1 MLREETL
8 GEQLRHKQN
17 YVAGVGEDLIAVCGA
32 FKVACDATRIV
43 HSLQQRICLVRP
55 RISLEGVSGLES
67 LVSGV
72 YIECVPGPKG
82 KLVQNFVGRSSAA
95 AAWQDDQSGLEVVIT
110 ASTTSIGVDA
120 PVYYRGLRVGKVERK
135 TLSSDGRNVG
145 LIVLIDRPY
154 SYLIRENTKFWDTS
168 GLKASL
174 GFLFIKVPTET
185 LESLVRG
192 GLAFAT
198 PDNRD
203 MGAPVKPGHEF
214 KLNKV
219 PRREWLRW
227 TPSLSLTKE

>member
-1 MLREETL
+1 VARLEPGYDFLRRESTT
-8 GEQLRHKQN
+8 
-17 YVAGVGEDLIAVCGA
+17 
-32 FKVACDATRIV
+32 F
-43 HSLQQRICLVRP
+43 SLVRP
-55 RISLEGVSGLES
+55 QISIDGVSGLEA

-72 YIECVPGPKG
+72 FIECVAGPKG
-82 KLVQNFVGRSSAA
+82 RLVQNFVGHSSGEP
-95 AAWQDDQSGLEVVIT
+95 AWQEGQSGLEIVII
-110 ASTTSIGVDA
+110 ASATSVGLDA
-120 PVYYRGLRVGKVERK
+120 PVYYRGMRVGKVERK
-135 TLSSDGRNVG
+135 ALSSDGRSVRLLVSINQ
-145 LIVLIDRPY
+145 PY
-154 SYLIRENTKFWDTS
+154 ARLIRENTKFWDAS

-219 PRREWLRW
+219 SRREWLRW

>member
-1 MLREETL
+1 
-8 GEQLRHKQN
+8 
-17 YVAGVGEDLIAVCGA
+17 V
-32 FKVACDATRIV
+32 F
-43 HSLQQRICLVRP
+43 
-55 RISLEGVSGLES
+55 
-67 LVSGV
+67 
-72 YIECVPGPKG
+72 IECVAGPKG
-82 KLVQNFVGRSSAA
+82 RLVQNFVGHSSGEP
-95 AAWQDDQSGLEVVIT
+95 AWQEGQSGLEIVII
-110 ASTTSIGVDA
+110 ASATSVGLDA
-120 PVYYRGLRVGKVERK
+120 PVYYRGMRVGKVERK
-135 TLSSDGRNVG
+135 ALSSDGRSVRLLVSINQ
-145 LIVLIDRPY
+145 PY
-154 SYLIRENTKFWDTS
+154 ARLIRENTKFWDAS

-219 PRREWLRW
+219 SRREWLRW